1 MAFSR
6 QLFII
11 ANFSILNVFRS
22 PGYVDENIED
32 IDEIQYLLIQIQL
45 NFIFS
50 AVEGLTWA
58 PLFW

>member
-32 IDEIQYLLIQIQL
+32 IDENSSYKKSSLFQAKRLL
-45 NFIFS
+45 
-50 AVEGLTWA
+50 
-58 PLFW
+58 

>member
-22 PGYVDENIED
+22 PGCVDENIED

-50 AVEGLTWA
+50 AVEGLT
-58 PLFW
+58 